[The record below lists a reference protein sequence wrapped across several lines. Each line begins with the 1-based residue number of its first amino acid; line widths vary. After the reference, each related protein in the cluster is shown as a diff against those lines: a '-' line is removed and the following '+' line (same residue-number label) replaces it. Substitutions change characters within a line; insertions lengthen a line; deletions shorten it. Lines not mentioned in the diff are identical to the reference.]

1 MTDFTVEV
9 LRRTQEAEDIV
20 VFELGRPDGAPL
32 PPFSAGSHI
41 DVYVPEGPTRQYSLC
56 NEAGNQSRYRIAV
69 LRDPNTRGGSARL
82 HDQVVVGDTLQISEP
97 RNHFPLVHS
106 EQRSLLFAGGIGITP
121 LLCMAMRLDKI
132 GADFAMHYCARSASR
147 AAFASEIRSSPFGE
161 RVSFHFDDC
170 PEQRLDL
177 KAVLESVGKEAHIY
191 TCGPGG
197 FIDFIVEGAKRAGFG
212 DDQVHL
218 EYFASTQKLPVV
230 QAAFVVKL
238 ASTGRVIPVGAQQ
251 TVVEALISA
260 GVPVRTSCEQG
271 VCGVCLTRVLEGV
284 CDHRDLFL
292 TPMEQARNDQFTP
305 CCSRSKTPVL
315 VLDL

>member
-1 MTDFTVEV
+1 M
-9 LRRTQEAEDIV
+9 
-20 VFELGRPDGAPL
+20 
-32 PPFSAGSHI
+32 
-41 DVYVPEGPTRQYSLC
+41 
-56 NEAGNQSRYRIAV
+56 
-69 LRDPNTRGGSARL
+69 
-82 HDQVVVGDTLQISEP
+82 
-97 RNHFPLVHS
+97 
-106 EQRSLLFAGGIGITP
+106 
-121 LLCMAMRLDKI
+121 
-132 GADFAMHYCARSASR
+132 
-147 AAFASEIRSSPFGE
+147 
-161 RVSFHFDDC
+161 
-170 PEQRLDL
+170 
-177 KAVLESVGKEAHIY
+177 
-191 TCGPGG
+191 
-197 FIDFIVEGAKRAGFG
+197 
-212 DDQVHL
+212 HL